1 MHTNGHTANGP
12 WLKTWMNDNAV
23 WIHEKVAKKMNLKK
37 GDKIKIT
44 SKNGSQIGSV
54 LPTIGIR
61 EDTLFAY
68 FGFGHTSKHNTIS
81 YGKGLSAGHLLENT
95 ISPVAGNNVHTI
107 GVKIQKVEG

>member
-1 MHTNGHTANGP
+1 MNIP
-12 WLKTWMNDNAV
+12 WLNTLMSDNVV
-23 WIHEKVAKKMNLKK
+23 WINQKVADKLKLKK

-44 SKNGSQIGSV
+44 SKVGSQIASV

-68 FGFGHTSKHNTIS
+68 FGFGHTSKKQDIAYN
-81 YGKGLSAGHLLENT
+81 KGMSASHLLENT

-107 GVKIQKVEG
+107 GVKIEKV

>member
-1 MHTNGHTANGP
+1 MHTNGHTANVP
-12 WLKTWMNDNAV
+12 WLNTLMNDNAV

-44 SKNGSQIGSV
+44 SNNGSQIGSV

-61 EDTLFAY
+61 DDTLFAY
-68 FGFGHTSKHNTIS
+68 FGLVHISMYITIS
-81 YGKGLSAGHLLENT
+81 YGNGLIEGHLLENT